1 MKKTGALL
9 LGLGLLAATPAI
21 AQDAAAGRQVAEKVC
36 SECHFVDSVDFKTS
50 KAPGLLA
57 VARMSSVTELSLKV
71 FLQTPHAAMPAVALT
86 QRELDDVV
94 TFILGLKGNI

>member
-9 LGLGLLAATPAI
+9 LGLGFLAATPAM
-21 AQDAAAGRQVAEKVC
+21 AQEAAAGRQVAEKVC

-57 VARMSSVTELSLKV
+57 LGRRPGSSLVARSR
-71 FLQTPHAAMPAVALT
+71 P
-86 QRELDDVV
+86 
-94 TFILGLKGNI
+94 G